1 MRDDLTRPPSV
12 VSQACGAS
20 VTRRDLVPVLVEA
33 LLLDIPALRVELLAV
48 IMTLSARI
56 ELLSLC
62 ASVVL
67 VRTRF
72 GVAILRTAAITAQL
86 VATVAF
92 MTPVVAAEP
101 VVVAVVAAEAFTTPV
116 VAAEPVVVAVVAA
129 IMTMVVTV
137 GSASGPGSTGACGT
151 SRTGG

>member
-1 MRDDLTRPPSV
+1 M
-12 VSQACGAS
+12 
-20 VTRRDLVPVLVEA
+20 TRRDLVPVLVEA
-33 LLLDIPALRVELLAV
+33 LLLDIPALRVEPLAV

-101 VVVAVVAAEAFTTPV
+101 VVVAVM
-116 VAAEPVVVAVVAA
+116 VAA

-137 GSASGPGSTGACGT
+137 GSASGTGSTGACGT